1 MEAQLAKREA
11 ELARDQYDLF
21 NRAYDRNP
29 GGDLLN
35 KGTYVGHVKVIEG
48 YRVGLIKAIAEA
60 KKMGVSLMNVINS
73 TVLDKLLQLFG
84 AEKLPVD
91 STCFEIQEDGQ
102 FLLISIPIEASTTYS
117 GERIASLVEEIVP
130 RRPDDDSWMVVFTR
144 GDAVVD
150 SYSGGNLA
158 STASG

>member
-1 MEAQLAKREA
+1 LTGQAICIKTSYAVVAYSWTLQHANKPVNMDPCGKIRKRVRDLEAQLAKREA

-60 KKMGVSLMNVINS
+60 KKMGCL
-73 TVLDKLLQLFG
+73 
-84 AEKLPVD
+84 
-91 STCFEIQEDGQ
+91 
-102 FLLISIPIEASTTYS
+102 
-117 GERIASLVEEIVP
+117 
-130 RRPDDDSWMVVFTR
+130 
-144 GDAVVD
+144 
-150 SYSGGNLA
+150 
-158 STASG
+158 